1 MLGVED
7 HAQVQHLGLLLGE
20 AVVVADGV
28 EEVLGEGEPLLGPV
42 EVEGVVVEVV
52 ALGGVGVGH
61 DHGAPGHQLEGL
73 AELVL
78 QGVVLGGVV
87 IAVEG
92 QDAPAQPVH
101 DVPARRLEDHV
112 LGEVHRQGTE
122 LGENGVEVGELLP
135 GGQGAE
141 EQEVGG
147 LLEAEAALGG
157 EAVDQLLH
165 VDAPV
170 DEPALHGDALTVL
183 DVVALDVADLGDA
196 RHNAGAVGVPE
207 PPLDVNVLIVA
218 GIDVVML
225 LKFAA

>member
-1 MLGVED
+1 M
-7 HAQVQHLGLLLGE
+7 
-20 AVVVADGV
+20 
-28 EEVLGEGEPLLGPV
+28 
-42 EVEGVVVEVV
+42 
-52 ALGGVGVGH
+52 
-61 DHGAPGHQLEGL
+61 
-73 AELVL
+73 
-78 QGVVLGGVV
+78 VLGGVI

-112 LGEVHRQGTE
+112 LGEVYRQGPE
-122 LGENGVEVGELLP
+122 LGEDGIEIGELLP

-157 EAVDQLLH
+157 EAVDQVLH

-170 DEPALHGDALTVL
+170 NEPALHGGALAVL

-196 RHNAGAVGVPE
+196 RHDAGAVGVPE
-207 PPLDVNVLIVA
+207 PPLHVDVFIMA

-225 LKFAA
+225 LEFSA